1 MTGGIHVKSI
11 EGKHIYFMGIGGIG
25 MSGIAEILLDFG
37 YRVSGSD
44 IRVSNVTERLQKK
57 GAVIYIG
64 QKAENI
70 TDDIDI
76 VVRSSAIRETN
87 PEFMRVKELNIEILH
102 RSQMLAHL
110 MEEKRA
116 ICVAGAH
123 GKTTTS
129 SMIAL
134 MMELAEKDPTVVVG
148 GEIYQIGSNAKSG
161 KSDILV
167 AEADE
172 SDGSFLNLLPWMAV
186 ITNVEEDHL
195 DHYKDLDAIREAF
208 QAFVYKTGK
217 HGVAVLNFD
226 CEETR
231 QLAAQVQG
239 KLITYGFADDAQLQ
253 SRNWR
258 YEGGINKAD
267 VYQDGVLLGT
277 MELHVPGKHNISN
290 GLAAVAAGL
299 EIGMTFEEIVAGL
312 AQFGGARRR
321 FQLLGHVHNIQ
332 IIDDY
337 AHHPTEI
344 AATIQAAR
352 GVHEGRL
359 VAVFQPHRYSRTKFL
374 ADKFAESFQLADEVI
389 LTDVYAAGEDLSE
402 GAESTII
409 IEHMEKPAQMVHR
422 ETLNHFLLDFVEPG
436 DMVILM
442 GAGNIW
448 QNSLQLVEELKHKE
462 F

>member
-1 MTGGIHVKSI
+1 MQNI

-44 IRVSNVTERLQKK
+44 IKTSNVTERLQKK

-70 TDDIDI
+70 TEEIDI
-76 VVRSSAIRETN
+76 IVRSSAIREGN
-87 PEFMRVKELNIEILH
+87 PELMRAKELGIDILH
-102 RSQMLAHL
+102 RSQMLAYL
-110 MEEKRA
+110 MEHKRA

-134 MMELAEKDPTVVVG
+134 MLELAEKDPTVVVG

-195 DHYKDLDAIREAF
+195 DHYKNLDAIRSAF
-208 QAFVYKTGK
+208 QEFVRKTGAN
-217 HGVAVLNFD
+217 GVAVLNYD

-231 QLAAQVQG
+231 QLASQVQG

-258 YEGGINKAD
+258 YEQGINTAD
-267 VYQDGVLLGT
+267 VYLNGLLLGT
-277 MELHVPGKHNISN
+277 MKLHVPGRHNISN

-299 EIGMTFEEIVAGL
+299 EIGMTFEEITTGL

-321 FQLLGHVHNIQ
+321 FQLLGNVHDIQ

-352 GVHEGRL
+352 GVHSGRL

-402 GAESTII
+402 GAESTAII
-409 IEHMEKPAQMVHR
+409 DHMTQSVQMVHR
-422 ETLNHFLLDFVEPG
+422 EKLNNFLLDFVQPD
-436 DMVILM
+436 DMVLMM

-448 QNSLQLVEELKHKE
+448 QNSMQLVEDLKHKQL
-462 F
+462 

>member
-1 MTGGIHVKSI
+1 MQNI

-44 IRVSNVTERLQKK
+44 IKTSNVTERLQKK
-57 GAVIYIG
+57 GAVIHIG

-70 TDDIDI
+70 TEEIDI
-76 VVRSSAIRETN
+76 VVRSSAIREGN
-87 PEFMRVKELNIEILH
+87 PELMRAKELDIDILH

-110 MEEKRA
+110 MENKRA

-195 DHYKDLDAIREAF
+195 DHYKNLEAIREVF
-208 QAFVYKTGK
+208 REFVRKTGTN
-217 HGVAVLNFD
+217 GVAVLNYD

-231 QLAAQVQG
+231 KLAAEVPG

-258 YEGGINKAD
+258 YEDGVNKAD
-267 VYQDGVLLGT
+267 VYQDGKLLGT

-299 EIGMTFEEIVAGL
+299 ETGMTFEEITAGL

-321 FQLLGHVHNIQ
+321 FQLLGNVHDIQ

-352 GVHEGRL
+352 GVHSGRL

-402 GAESTII
+402 GAESTVII
-409 IEHMEKPAQMVHR
+409 DHMTQSVQMVNR
-422 ETLNHFLLDFVEPG
+422 EKLNGFLLNFVQPG
-436 DMVILM
+436 DMVLMM

-448 QNSLQLVEELKHKE
+448 QNSMQLVEDLKHKQL
-462 F
+462 

>member
-1 MTGGIHVKSI
+1 MQNI

-44 IRVSNVTERLQKK
+44 IKVSNVTERLQKK

-70 TDDIDI
+70 TDEIDI
-76 VVRSSAIRETN
+76 IVRSSAIRESN
-87 PEFMRVKELNIEILH
+87 PELVRAKELGITMLH

-110 MEEKRA
+110 MERKRA
-116 ICVAGAH
+116 ICVAGTH

-134 MMELAEKDPTVVVG
+134 MMELAEKDPTIVVG
-148 GEIYQIGSNAKSG
+148 GEISQIGSNAKSG

-195 DHYKDLDAIREAF
+195 DHYKHIDAIRDAF
-208 QAFVYKTGK
+208 QTFVRKTGEN
-217 HGVAVLNFD
+217 GVTVINYD

-231 QLAAQVQG
+231 QLAAYTPG

-258 YEGGINKAD
+258 YEDGISKTD
-267 VYQDGVLLGT
+267 VYQDGNLLGT

-299 EIGMTFEEIVAGL
+299 EVGMTFEEIVTGL

-321 FQLLGHVHNIQ
+321 FQLLGNVHDIK

-389 LTDVYAAGEDLSE
+389 LTDVYAAGEDISE
-402 GAESTII
+402 GAESTVII
-409 IEHMEKPAQMVHR
+409 DQMKQSVQMVHR
-422 ETLNHFLLDFVEPG
+422 EKLNRFLLDFVKPG
-436 DMVILM
+436 DMVLMM

-448 QNSLQLVEELKHKE
+448 QHSVQLVEELKHKE